1 MDWLRRIVEDPRT
14 ERFIMALIVLN
25 AITLGLETSAT
36 AMENF
41 GTLLTVIDRLVIMV
55 FVIEILARFAV
66 QRGAFFKDGWNWF
79 DMTVVG
85 IALAPATAAFSVLR
99 ALRVLRLLRLI
110 TAVPALQR
118 VVGGLIGALPGMGS
132 ILLLIALIFY
142 VCAVM
147 AVNLYGAQYP
157 ELFGTLGASL
167 FTLFTIMTL
176 EGWVEGVVN
185 PIMETNPYAWLFF
198 IPFIIITTF
207 WVLNL
212 FIGIIVNAMQEE
224 HSKAE
229 AEERQAERAMMQDET
244 TPLLQ
249 EMRQIKAELAALRKE
264 VGGGVKK
271 AARKRSAKQPA

>member
-264 VGGGVKK
+264 VGGGAKK
-271 AARKRSAKQPA
+271 VTRKRSAKWPA